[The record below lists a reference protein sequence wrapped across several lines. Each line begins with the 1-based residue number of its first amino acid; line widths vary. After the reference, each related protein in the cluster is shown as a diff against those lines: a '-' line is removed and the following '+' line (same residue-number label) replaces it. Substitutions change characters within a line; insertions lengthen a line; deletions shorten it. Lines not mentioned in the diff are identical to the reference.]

1 MGATASIELE
11 KPVDASDILATNSL
25 DFAKSE
31 VIRLR
36 RELGH
41 LAASY
46 GVEILSYD
54 ASDIVLGR
62 NDDDDFHRCVR
73 EIAHIRG
80 CLQLNTAQAS
90 RRGRRGREYKKF
102 VDEDDGKEDDDN
114 QSGSSSED
122 ESKY

>member
-11 KPVDASDILATNSL
+11 KPVDASDILASNSL

-41 LAASY
+41 LAAAY

-62 NDDDDFHRCVR
+62 SDDDDFHRCVR
-73 EIAHIRG
+73 EIAHIRA
-80 CLQLNTAQAS
+80 CLQLNTAQAA
-90 RRGRRGREYKKF
+90 RRGRRGREYKKI
-102 VDEDDGKEDDDN
+102 VDDDDDGKESD
-114 QSGSSSED
+114 GSDSNSED
-122 ESKY
+122 ESKC